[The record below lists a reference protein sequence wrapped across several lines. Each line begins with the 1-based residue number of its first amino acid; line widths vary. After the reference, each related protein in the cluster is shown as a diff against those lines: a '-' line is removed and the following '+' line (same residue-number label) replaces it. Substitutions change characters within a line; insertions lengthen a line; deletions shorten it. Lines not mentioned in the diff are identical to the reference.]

1 VISSSDEEE
10 REGEW
15 TTSDRWE
22 PTVPPS
28 LGIEGVITGST
39 LEADTEPPVVGSTAG
54 VSVSALEAP
63 PEPLRKRKRGFSS
76 LK

>member
-1 VISSSDEEE
+1 
-10 REGEW
+10 
-15 TTSDRWE
+15 
-22 PTVPPS
+22 VPPS
-28 LGIEGVITGST
+28 PGIEGVITGST